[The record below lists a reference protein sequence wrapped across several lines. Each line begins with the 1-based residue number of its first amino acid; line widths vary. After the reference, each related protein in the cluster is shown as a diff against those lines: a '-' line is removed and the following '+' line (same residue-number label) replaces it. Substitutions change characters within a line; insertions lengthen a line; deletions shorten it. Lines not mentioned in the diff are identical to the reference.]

1 MPEKLFRITE
11 VLSLQK
17 AYYPCHILFI
27 VAAILLFAGCAERA
41 AQGPSTGG
49 YTSRLGGIPA
59 IPPPV
64 MRVGLT
70 TDSVSTTFSSPTRLH
85 YNDGARSSVANS
97 PLIASLSEV
106 RDVAIRYSVQV
117 GSYSSRE
124 NASLAQQEMKSKT
137 KESSF
142 IFENP
147 DRKIFQLRLGPFSS
161 KERTQ
166 QAVQEMKDNGYPGA
180 FYVAD
185 NAGVGKQPVLL
196 LKDQLGNVLLRTS
209 QKATVWSEDG
219 MLTIGNI
226 RYRGYATVLV
236 NPTARLTVVNFVN
249 LEDYLK
255 GVVPNEI
262 PSSSSANFEAVK
274 AQAVAARTYAYKN
287 RNQFESEGYDICAT
301 PRCQV
306 YSGAGTEKELSN
318 QAIDVTRGEIVTY
331 DGQPINAL
339 YTSTCGGR
347 TENVEIMFDDWK
359 DPYLRGVE
367 CYPEES
373 KTQNSM
379 PSIRGKQR
387 DWAVAWVS
395 LKTGKELSGDLSVPI
410 LPEEAVALT
419 DLLLAYLGKTPCSME
434 GFTRADWSH
443 VGNYLVQQLCWQKK
457 RDSLLLEK
465 DYQYFLGHL
474 NIPAAKSPEM
484 DSFLFLFH
492 DGILDPVNSATFR
505 PDSLMTRGQF
515 AEALYRILDHYHQI
529 LPTRGM
535 VREVSGTEIQIVDD
549 SGVHTY
555 PYLSDISLYQI
566 LDEKRVSRDFL
577 TCSPGD
583 QSEFLILD
591 NQIRI
596 LGCEMNRAG
605 ASMDRSSKYSFWQQT
620 FTPSQLGEKVSKYLD
635 VGDITDLEPLSYGP
649 SGRVY
654 EMKIIGTKGS
664 GTVTGIRVR
673 WALGLKENL
682 FVIDRTRDKNG
693 KVKEFV
699 FTGRG
704 WGHGVGMCQIG
715 AIGYAKMGKDYR
727 SILQHYYTGVQVSRI
742 SP

>member
-1 MPEKLFRITE
+1 M
-11 VLSLQK
+11 LSLQK

-27 VAAILLFAGCAERA
+27 VVAILFVSGCAERGT
-41 AQGPSTGG
+41 QGPSTGG
-49 YTSRLGGIPA
+49 YTSRPQSVEGIPA
-59 IPPPV
+59 IASPV

-70 TDSVSTTFSSPTRLH
+70 TDSISTTLSSSTRLH
-85 YNDGARSSVANS
+85 YNDGARSSAANS
-97 PLIASLSEV
+97 SLIASLSEV
-106 RDVAIRYSVQV
+106 RDVAVRYSVQV

-124 NASLAQQEMKSKT
+124 NASQAQQEMKSKT

-142 IFENP
+142 IVENP
-147 DRKIFQLRLGPFSS
+147 DRKVFQLRLGPFSS
-161 KERTQ
+161 KERAQ
-166 QAVQEMKDNGYPGA
+166 QAVQEMKDKGYPGA
-180 FYVAD
+180 FYIAD
-185 NAGVGKQPVLL
+185 NAGIGKAPDLL
-196 LKDQLGNVLLRTS
+196 LKDQLGNVIARTS
-209 QKATVWSEDG
+209 QRATVWSEDG
-219 MLTIGNI
+219 MLTVGNT
-226 RYRGYATVLV
+226 RYRGYVTVFV
-236 NPTARLTVVNFVN
+236 NPTGRLTVVNFVN

-262 PSSSSANFEAVK
+262 PSSSAANFEAVK

-306 YSGAGTEKELSN
+306 YSGAGSEKEQSN
-318 QAIDVTRGEIVTY
+318 QAVDMTRGEILTY
-331 DGQPINAL
+331 GGQPINAL

-347 TENVEIMFDDWK
+347 TENVEIMFEDWT

-387 DWAVAWVS
+387 DWSVAWVS

-410 LPEEAVALT
+410 LPEEAVVLT
-419 DLLLAYLGKTPCSME
+419 DLLLAYLGKTPCSTE
-434 GFTRADWSH
+434 GFTRADWIH

-484 DSFLFLFH
+484 DSFLFLYH
-492 DGILDPVNSATFR
+492 DGILDPINSATFR

-535 VREVSGTEIQIVDD
+535 VREVSAAEVQIVDD

-555 PYLSDISLYQI
+555 PYRPDISLYQI
-566 LDEKRVSRDFL
+566 QEGKRVSRDFL
-577 TCSPGD
+577 VCAPGD
-583 QSEFLILD
+583 QSEFLILGD
-591 NQIRI
+591 QIKI

-605 ASMDRSSKYSFWQQT
+605 VSMDHSSKYSFWQET

-635 VGDITDLEPLSYGP
+635 VGEITDLQPLSYGP
-649 SGRVY
+649 SGRIY
-654 EMKIIGTKGS
+654 ELKIIGTKGS
-664 GTVTGIRVR
+664 GTVKGLRVR

-682 FVIDRTRDKNG
+682 VVIDRTRDKNG

-727 SILQHYYTGVQVSRI
+727 SILLHYYTGVQITRI
-742 SP
+742 NP